1 MIISCDQ
8 CHKKFEIDSNLIPK
22 DGRLLE
28 CGSCKHKW
36 FYKKN
41 IEDKIEEVLIEPQL
55 KNIEEENIQEEN
67 IEKKNIEEENIQE
80 ENIQEENIEK
90 KNIEEENIDSIET
103 NISQINELDISPEK
117 KEIVKNKKIS
127 ILNVIIVFIISFVA
141 LIILIETF
149 KDPISIF
156 IPNIKFILYNLY
168 ETLNDIVLFFKDLT
182 K

>member
-28 CGSCKHKW
+28 CGSCNHKW
-36 FYKKN
+36 FYKQD
-41 IEDKIEEVLIEPQL
+41 IEDKTEEIIIEPQL
-55 KNIEEENIQEEN
+55 KNTEEEKIDP
-67 IEKKNIEEENIQE
+67 IE
-80 ENIQEENIEK
+80 
-90 KNIEEENIDSIET
+90 S
-103 NISQINELDISPEK
+103 NISQINELNISSEK
-117 KEIVKNKKIS
+117 KEIIENKKIGF
-127 ILNVIIVFIISFVA
+127 LNIIIVFIISFVA

-156 IPNIKFILYNLY
+156 IPNIKFILHSLY
-168 ETLNDIVLFFKDLT
+168 EIIRDIILFFKDLI

>member
-28 CGSCKHKW
+28 CGSCNHKW
-36 FYKKN
+36 FYQQD
-41 IEDKIEEVLIEPQL
+41 IEDKTEEIIIEPQL
-55 KNIEEENIQEEN
+55 KNIE
-67 IEKKNIEEENIQE
+67 KKNIDPIQ
-80 ENIQEENIEK
+80 
-90 KNIEEENIDSIET
+90 T
-103 NISQINELDISPEK
+103 NISPINELDTSSEK
-117 KEIVKNKKIS
+117 KKIAENKKIKKIS
-127 ILNVIIVFIISFVA
+127 ILNIIIVFIISFVA

-156 IPNIKFILYNLY
+156 IPNIKFILNSLY
-168 ETLNDIVLFFKDLT
+168 ETLKDIILFFNDLI

>member
-28 CGSCKHKW
+28 CGSCNHKW
-36 FYKKN
+36 FYKQD
-41 IEDKIEEVLIEPQL
+41 IEDKTEEIIIEPQL
-55 KNIEEENIQEEN
+55 KNIEEENIDP
-67 IEKKNIEEENIQE
+67 IQ
-80 ENIQEENIEK
+80 
-90 KNIEEENIDSIET
+90 T
-103 NISQINELDISPEK
+103 NISQINELGTSSKK
-117 KEIVKNKKIS
+117 KEIIENKKIKK
-127 ILNVIIVFIISFVA
+127 IGVLNIIIVFIISFVA

-156 IPNIKFILYNLY
+156 MPDIKFILNNLY
-168 ETLNDIVLFFKDLT
+168 ETIRDIILFFKDLI

>member
-28 CGSCKHKW
+28 CGSCNHKW
-36 FYKKN
+36 FYKQD
-41 IEDKIEEVLIEPQL
+41 IDDKTQEIIIEPQL
-55 KNIEEENIQEEN
+55 KNIEE
-67 IEKKNIEEENIQE
+67 KNIDPIQ
-80 ENIQEENIEK
+80 
-90 KNIEEENIDSIET
+90 T
-103 NISQINELDISPEK
+103 NISPINELDTSSEK
-117 KEIVKNKKIS
+117 KKIVENKKIKKIS
-127 ILNVIIVFIISFVA
+127 ILNIIIVFIISFVA

-156 IPNIKFILYNLY
+156 IPNIKFILNSLY
-168 ETLNDIVLFFKDLT
+168 ETLNDIVLFFKDLI